1 MPRCKTKFVDS
12 RDVFFNDGSLQF
24 FDASIIQDTV
34 NWKISLFSWNCFAN
48 TTLILGKSS
57 HDVEV
62 IEKLHFG
69 Q

>member
-1 MPRCKTKFVDS
+1 MPLCKAKFVNS
-12 RDVFFNDGSLQF
+12 RVVFFNDGLLQF
-24 FDASIIQDTV
+24 FDASMIQDTV
-34 NWKISLFSWNCFAN
+34 NWKISLNCFTN

>member
-1 MPRCKTKFVDS
+1 MPLCKAKFVNS
-12 RDVFFNDGSLQF
+12 RVVFFNDGSLQF

-34 NWKISLFSWNCFAN
+34 NWKISLFSWNCLTN
-48 TTLILGKSS
+48 STLILRKSS